1 MVVSQLGR
9 TFVKIWYK
17 TSRANVQ
24 FFDPVAAFA
33 AMLCFELAENPEAF
47 PLPSFFFLVCVC
59 VTWAIKGYRSFIVL
73 SIVRSFDGQFKASI
87 TFGTE
92 FFTACFVL
100 GCLGLLREYAI
111 AVGFH
116 K

>member
-1 MVVSQLGR
+1 MMVVSQLGR

-47 PLPSFFFLVCVC
+47 PLPFFSCVC
-59 VTWAIKGYRSFIVL
+59 V
-73 SIVRSFDGQFKASI
+73 
-87 TFGTE
+87 
-92 FFTACFVL
+92 
-100 GCLGLLREYAI
+100 
-111 AVGFH
+111 
-116 K
+116 